1 MRPETV
7 ADIAAVRAVH
17 VAAFPSPARSP
28 PRAAAGAASASPR
41 SQCCRATSGAG
52 WAPHSFARALPEASR
67 SATTSSSCS
76 AYRRFGFETASRF
89 DLANQ
94 YGADE
99 AFMAL
104 PLHPAGRSAVAGLI
118 RYQPEFR

>member
-1 MRPETV
+1 VLPRHQRRGV
-7 ADIAAVRAVH
+7 GAALVRAGL
-17 VAAFPSPARSP
+17 ARSITLGYDFVVVLGQP
-28 PRAAAGAASASPR
+28 AY
-41 SQCCRATSGAG
+41 
-52 WAPHSFARALPEASR
+52 
-67 SATTSSSCS
+67 
-76 AYRRFGFETASRF
+76 YRRFGFETASRF